1 MKKVFFS
8 HQVNAIADRT
18 TKMKQPVKAA
28 AAAPAPKPVPAAV
41 ARLLASIDRNL
52 PLPPAGT
59 KFSVESIDKLL
70 AGKPVSERLRIKDA
84 LHRVG
89 LI

>member
-1 MKKVFFS
+1 MKRVFFS

-28 AAAPAPKPVPAAV
+28 AAPARKPTPLV

-70 AGKPVSERLRIKDA
+70 AGKPVSERMRIKYE
-84 LHRVG
+84 LKMNG
-89 LI
+89 LID